1 MLVDIALQ
9 ILRVVLIVFIILGI
23 IGNGLNLFIFTR
35 RTLSRSS
42 CTLYLIAASIDN
54 ILVICISLLTRLL
67 ANGFSL
73 DVAKTSDVMCKL
85 RFYFGYVFFAL
96 SPYFYTLACFD
107 RYCSSSASATRR
119 SLCNKK
125 VAKRLIIGA
134 IILACILYFHMAI
147 FYEII
152 RTGPSFT
159 CNARPGTYEL
169 FYRIFYLVIYCILP
183 SFCMTVLCALTLN
196 NIRQQ
201 SRRIQPV
208 SGTGK
213 DGSRRL
219 DRHLI
224 RMLFA
229 QIITQVLSILP
240 FAILNLVGFL
250 TDRRTDLFGF
260 FNQIF
265 TIPLFVSYVTSF
277 YIFTM
282 SSRIYRQELL
292 RLFWFRKVGDDG
304 REFSLRTLTNGRS
317 IQTRIKGTVSESAT

>member
-1 MLVDIALQ
+1 MLVDIAVQ
-9 ILRVVLIVFIILGI
+9 ILRVVLTTFIILGT

-35 RTLSRSS
+35 PTLSKSS

-54 ILVICISLLTRLL
+54 ILVIYISLLTRLL

-147 FYEII
+147 FFQII
-152 RTGPSFT
+152 TEDSMVL
-159 CNARPGTYEL
+159 CDAQPGLYEL

-183 SFCMTVLCALTLN
+183 SFCMAVLCILTLM
-196 NIRQQ
+196 NIHKQT
-201 SRRIQPV
+201 RRIQPV
-208 SGTGK
+208 FTIGN

-219 DRHLI
+219 EHHLI

-250 TDRRTDLFGF
+250 TDRRTNLFEF

-265 TIPLFVSYVTSF
+265 TLPLFISYATSF

-282 SSRIYRQELL
+282 SSYIYRQELL
-292 RLFWFRKVGDDG
+292 RLFWFRKARGDE
-304 REFSLRTLTNGRS
+304 RKFSLQTLVNGQNTLTKR
-317 IQTRIKGTVSESAT
+317 KGTTSKIAN